1 MKIILTV
8 DLLSI
13 FQNFSKYSFIFGCF
27 SKPKKVILLTSKCG
41 EKVRIY
47 HRQSSNSCS
56 ESWFHKIH
64 TYQPILSHFG
74 LFWSIFGLFLP
85 ILGFFGRMYCIALN
99 YAFICLM
106 KLFRSVI
113 SIVVISFAAKS
124 RKTSIFADLA
134 NFRPVFANFGPY
146 FVYFELLWKDIWC
159 IALHYAFI
167 CHIKWSRSLIS
178 NIFINYAAKY

>member
-27 SKPKKVILLTSKCG
+27 SKPKKVISLTSKCG

-56 ESWFHKIH
+56 ESCFHKIH

-85 ILGFFGRMYCIALN
+85 ILSFFWKNVYCIALN

-113 SIVVISFAAKS
+113 SIVFISFAAKS

-134 NFRPVFANFGPY
+134 NFRPVFAYFGPY
-146 FVYFELLWKDIWC
+146 FVYFELLWKDRC

-167 CHIKWSRSLIS
+167 CHTKWSGSLIS
-178 NIFINYAAKY
+178 NIFINHAVKN